1 MMLHSS
7 SDHIYDPALV
17 KHMATAPLSTLEG
30 RVLIEEAVTDSDV
43 TEGDVTGTTAAD
55 SADHG
60 HRGEAP
66 KGGKCLHTYI
76 HYGVYGEYVSYHDK

>member
-1 MMLHSS
+1 MILHSS

-17 KHMATAPLSTLEG
+17 KHMATAPLGALEG

-43 TEGDVTGTTAAD
+43 TQGDVTETTVTD
-55 SADHG
+55 SAD

-66 KGGKCLHTYI
+66 KGGDTPVYI
-76 HYGVYGEYVSYHDK
+76 HIYTTRYILCILL